1 MRGGPPPS
9 PLQPSRASRCALKL
23 LNVIFFIFLHHTPTH
38 FWASI
43 STLWRAASVATA
55 LAGCGSTLHA
65 LPSMS
70 FPGNGKWVPAAA
82 YTSAM
87 AAALG
92 RTQAEVGRLRVGGAT
107 VTKDEEEGVAWLRSA
122 AVAGDAGAQFELGRC
137 HDEGIGVEQDARTAV
152 RWYAAAAQ
160 RAHPQATCTLGYC
173 YAKGHGVGRDE
184 AAAAKLFLRAAQ
196 LKLPEGQ
203 YNLGVCHAKGRG
215 VPQDF
220 GRAVE
225 LYRKA
230 AAQGHGDAM
239 CNLAHCLEKGQVRMA
254 EFKYVVSMSMPLWL
268 QFCARGR
275 KCVCTRAFL
284 IQTS

>member
-1 MRGGPPPS
+1 MRGGPSPS
-9 PLQPSRASRCALKL
+9 PHQPRDSPLA
-23 LNVIFFIFLHHTPTH
+23 P
-38 FWASI
+38 
-43 STLWRAASVATA
+43 STGSSEIHIQNFCWFANFWRAFRLCVAA
-55 LAGCGSTLHA
+55 RFRWWGAPC
-65 LPSMS
+65 MS

-82 YTSAM
+82 YTSAL
-87 AAALG
+87 AGALG
-92 RTQAEVGRLRVGGAT
+92 RAQAEVGRLRVSGAT

-137 HDEGIGVEQDARTAV
+137 HDEGIGVEQDVRTAV

-239 CNLAHCLEKGQVRMA
+239 CNLAHCLEKGQVRMP
-254 EFKYVVSMSMPLWL
+254 KCRHVGSGSMPLWL
-268 QFCARGR
+268 QFCACGR
-275 KCVCTRAFL
+275 TCACTRARGFS
-284 IQTS
+284 IF

>member
-1 MRGGPPPS
+1 M
-9 PLQPSRASRCALKL
+9 
-23 LNVIFFIFLHHTPTH
+23 
-38 FWASI
+38 
-43 STLWRAASVATA
+43 
-55 LAGCGSTLHA
+55 
-65 LPSMS
+65 
-70 FPGNGKWVPAAA
+70 
-82 YTSAM
+82 
-87 AAALG
+87 
-92 RTQAEVGRLRVGGAT
+92 
-107 VTKDEEEGVAWLRSA
+107 
-122 AVAGDAGAQFELGRC
+122 
-137 HDEGIGVEQDARTAV
+137 
-152 RWYAAAAQ
+152 
-160 RAHPQATCTLGYC
+160 
-173 YAKGHGVGRDE
+173 GRDE

-254 EFKYVVSMSMPLWL
+254 ECSYVGSMSMPFWL
-268 QFCARGR
+268 QFGARGR

-284 IQTS
+284 IQPSSECRGNDECCADAGCAGGGS